1 MSEELNLHGAHGAD
15 AFPTI
20 YVISDSVGITGQ
32 SVARAAAS
40 QFGVNEPNICL
51 LTQVKA
57 FKEVREFLDEHIQK
71 DNERKA
77 DHVEQTDSTRDAQG
91 VSDVN
96 EPDTTTQGA
105 HVHGMVVFY
114 SLVED
119 RIREPLQR
127 YFTTHPHIVGVDI
140 ISSPIQALGA
150 VCHKKPLDIPGEM
163 HITDEHYFDRIEAVE
178 FTIAHDDGNRPEDL
192 TKADIVIL
200 GVSRCGKTPTSI
212 YLSQQGYRVAN
223 VPLDPQTEP
232 PKEIFQ
238 VDTTRLFG
246 LMTTPDVLV
255 GIRRRRLGKARGLA
269 SSYADPA
276 EVCRDLDDARAL
288 MRRLGCIVIHT
299 EKRAVEETA
308 QEILRYYEL
317 AHPRDTGFSRN

>member
-1 MSEELNLHGAHGAD
+1 MSEELSLNGSKDAQNLPA
-15 AFPTI
+15 I

-40 QFGVNEPNICL
+40 QYGQNQPKLCL

-57 FKEVREFLDEHIQK
+57 FKDIQEFLDAH
-71 DNERKA
+71 
-77 DHVEQTDSTRDAQG
+77 AQQDKEIFG
-91 VSDVN
+91 SD
-96 EPDTTTQGA
+96 E
-105 HVHGMVVFY
+105 MVVFY

-119 RIREPLQR
+119 RIREPLEK
-127 YFTTHPHIVGVDI
+127 YLTTHPHIHGVDI
-140 ISSPIQALGA
+140 ISEPIVALSA
-150 VCHKKPLDIPGEM
+150 IYHKKPLDIPGEM
-163 HITDEHYFDRIEAVE
+163 HITDEHYFDRIEAIE

-192 TKADIVIL
+192 TKADIVIM

-212 YLSQQGYRVAN
+212 YLAQQGYRVAN

-232 PKEIFQ
+232 PKEIFD
-238 VDTTRLFG
+238 VDSTRIFG
-246 LMTTPDVLV
+246 LMTTPDVLI

-288 MRRLGCIVIHT
+288 MRRVGCIVIHT